1 MHFRGN
7 ATFLF
12 VSPKRG
18 NRLSP
23 YNCVKRNK
31 KDHKKRVILIP
42 YDTMFLTTKTIKE
55 ELIMTQLQ
63 FNLDF
68 DEIKEKVIN
77 SSLDDILKSTIVI
90 VLNEFMKQERDEYL
104 NVRAYERSDE
114 RRDYRNGYYPR
125 EMMMNIGKVNLRV
138 PRTRSGEF
146 DTTVFEKY
154 QRSDQGLLIAMVD
167 MVGNGG

>member
-1 MHFRGN
+1 
-7 ATFLF
+7 
-12 VSPKRG
+12 
-18 NRLSP
+18 
-23 YNCVKRNK
+23 
-31 KDHKKRVILIP
+31 
-42 YDTMFLTTKTIKE
+42 MFLTTKTIKE

-125 EMMMNIGKVNLRV
+125 EMMMNIV
-138 PRTRSGEF
+138 RSICVFLGPVAGSLIRQYLKSISVANKGF
-146 DTTVFEKY
+146 FLLWLGWGVTVFFLVKVIM
-154 QRSDQGLLIAMVD
+154 LL
-167 MVGNGG
+167 N

>member
-1 MHFRGN
+1 
-7 ATFLF
+7 
-12 VSPKRG
+12 
-18 NRLSP
+18 
-23 YNCVKRNK
+23 
-31 KDHKKRVILIP
+31 
-42 YDTMFLTTKTIKE
+42 MFLTTKTIKE

-138 PRTRSGEF
+138 PRTGRGEF
-146 DTTVFEKY
+146 VTKDFERY
-154 QRSDQGLLIAMVD
+154 QRRGKGFFLVL
-167 MVGNGG
+167 VG

>member
-1 MHFRGN
+1 
-7 ATFLF
+7 
-12 VSPKRG
+12 K
-18 NRLSP
+18 
-23 YNCVKRNK
+23 NK

-42 YDTMFLTTKTIKE
+42 YDKMFLTTKTTKE

-68 DEIKEKVIN
+68 DEIKEKVVN
-77 SSLDDILKSTIVI
+77 SSLDDILKSTIVL

-104 NVRAYERSDE
+104 NVGAYERSGE
-114 RRDYRNGYYPR
+114 RKDYRSGFYPR

-146 DTTVFEKY
+146 DTSVFEKY
-154 QRSDQGLLIAMVD
+154 QRSDQGFLLAMVE
-167 MVGNGG
+167 MEIGRAHV